1 MGKNDGTRG
10 FNHLQPSTFNPSPA
24 VLEPPLHATFV
35 YTRAVSWVASH
46 WVVVV
51 LLAAYGAMLVWH
63 AHEGHRGTRGVTDY
77 YVGGRRM
84 GGIALGLSFFATYS
98 STNSFVGF
106 AGQSYSYGAPWLL
119 LAPMVV
125 VFCVLAW
132 SIVAPRLRRFTA
144 ELGSLT
150 IPDFIGFRFDSHPA
164 RVLAAAIVIFSS
176 FFYLTAVFK
185 GIGTILAAFLAV
197 DYMLAIWLFF
207 LIVMA
212 YTAVGGFI
220 SVVKT
225 DAVQGVVML
234 GAAVL
239 LFGGTI
245 TAAGG
250 VGAIAQVRAAPATSH
265 LFSWNAAMPFAVLL
279 GIIVAGTMK
288 LMVEPRQL
296 SRFYALRDAAAV
308 RHGFWVATL
317 SFLVV
322 YALLVPI
329 GLYAHLLLPEAVG
342 DSDQVVPLLLTN
354 ADIFHPAAS
363 AFMLVALVAAAMSSV
378 DSVLLVMAATFH
390 RDLVALARPAR
401 TERAAVRATAIYV
414 ALFAFITAVIALNPP
429 GGIVAMTSFSGSL
442 YAACFFP
449 PLIFGLYWR
458 RGDGRAALAAMVAG
472 LAVLTLWTPLDLA
485 PIHELFPS
493 MAVAILAYLAFAAAS
508 PGPAAVQRLFEAGD
522 TRPDDLH
529 NHIAPASTEW
539 LAPGDPKIGRS
550 GGSR

>member
-1 MGKNDGTRG
+1 MPWLAQ
-10 FNHLQPSTFNPSPA
+10 HWI
-24 VLEPPLHATFV
+24 VL
-35 YTRAVSWVASH
+35 
-46 WVVVV
+46 V

-63 AHEGHRGTRGVTDY
+63 AREGHRGTRGVADY

-84 GGIALGLSFFATYS
+84 GGVALGLSFFATYS

-119 LAPMVV
+119 LAPIVV
-125 VFCVLAW
+125 IFCVIAW
-132 SIVAPRLRRFTA
+132 TAIAPRLRRFTA

-150 IPDFIGFRFDSHPA
+150 IPDFIGFRFDSRAA

-185 GIGTILAAFLAV
+185 GIGTMLAAFLAV
-197 DYMLAIWLFF
+197 DYTLAIWLFF
-207 LIVMA
+207 VIVMA

-250 VGAIAQVRAAPATSH
+250 IGAIAEVREAAATSH

-279 GIIVAGTMK
+279 GIIISGTMK

-296 SRFYALRDAAAV
+296 SRFYALRDGTAV
-308 RHGFWVATL
+308 RQGFWVATL
-317 SFLVV
+317 CFLVV

-329 GLYAHLLLPEAVG
+329 GLYAHLLVPEAVN
-342 DSDQVVPLLLTN
+342 DSDRVVPLLLTN
-354 ADIFHPAAS
+354 PDIFHPAAS

-378 DSVLLVMAATFH
+378 DSVLLVMAATFQ

-401 TERAAVRATAIYV
+401 TERGAVRATAASV
-414 ALFAFITAVIALNPP
+414 AVFAFVTALIALDPP

-449 PLIFGLYWR
+449 PLVFGLYWR

-472 LAVLTLWTPLDLA
+472 LVMLTIWRPLALA
-485 PIHELFPS
+485 PVHELFPS
-493 MAVAILAYLAFAAAS
+493 MAAAILAYLAFAART
-508 PGPAAVQRLFEAGD
+508 PGPAAVQRLF
-522 TRPDDLH
+522 R
-529 NHIAPASTEW
+529 APAAESE
-539 LAPGDPKIGRS
+539 AKS
-550 GGSR
+550 HA

>member
-1 MGKNDGTRG
+1 MA
-10 FNHLQPSTFNPSPA
+10 H
-24 VLEPPLHATFV
+24 
-35 YTRAVSWVASH
+35 H
-46 WVVVV
+46 WVVLV

-63 AHEGHRGTRGVTDY
+63 AREGRRGTRGVADY

-84 GGIALGLSFFATYS
+84 GGVALGLSFFATYS

-125 VFCVLAW
+125 VFCVIAW
-132 SIVAPRLRRFTA
+132 TAIAPRLRRFTA

-150 IPDFIGFRFDSHPA
+150 IPDFIGFRFDSRAA

-185 GIGTILAAFLAV
+185 GIGTMLATFLAV
-197 DYMLAIWLFF
+197 DYTLAIWLFF

-225 DAVQGVVML
+225 DAVQGVVMV

-239 LFGGTI
+239 LFGGI
-245 TAAGG
+245 IGAVGG
-250 VGAIAQVRAAPATSH
+250 PGAIAQVREAADTAH
-265 LFSWNAAMPFAVLL
+265 LFTWDAAMPFAVLI

-329 GLYAHLLLPEAVG
+329 GLYAHLLLPDPIA
-342 DSDQVVPLLLTN
+342 DSDRIVPLLLTN
-354 ADIFHPAAS
+354 PEIFHPAAS

-401 TERAAVRATAIYV
+401 TERAAVRATAAYV
-414 ALFAFITAVIALNPP
+414 AAFAFVTALIALDPP

-442 YAACFFP
+442 YAACFFA
-449 PLIFGLYWR
+449 PLVFGLYWR
-458 RGDGRAALAAMVAG
+458 RGNGRAALAAMIAG
-472 LAVLTLWTPLDLA
+472 LAMLAIWTPLALA
-485 PIHELFPS
+485 PVHELFPS
-493 MAVAILAYLAFAAAS
+493 MAASILAYLAFAAAS
-508 PGPAAVQRLFEAGD
+508 PGPLGVQRLFGGNAKASSLPSHAASVA
-522 TRPDDLH
+522 T
-529 NHIAPASTEW
+529 AP
-539 LAPGDPKIGRS
+539 LARGESKN
-550 GGSR
+550 